1 MGKTRKWK
9 VREKRGGPDYLGAWN
24 RLLKFKDNTKH
35 ALQKHQNVRGS
46 EAVSDWESEESIFSI
61 PTMVK
66 LAFAFIAA
74 VVLCFC
80 GSYAGNLLP
89 EELDSLTHFKY
100 GNLKDQR
107 SRSEAPHEE
116 DAEFQD
122 DNFKDYDGSKEEQG

>member
-1 MGKTRKWK
+1 
-9 VREKRGGPDYLGAWN
+9 
-24 RLLKFKDNTKH
+24 
-35 ALQKHQNVRGS
+35 
-46 EAVSDWESEESIFSI
+46 
-61 PTMVK
+61 MVK

-80 GSYAGNLLP
+80 GSYAANLLP
-89 EELDSLTHFKY
+89 QELDSLTYFKY
-100 GNLKDQR
+100 GNLRGQR

>member
-1 MGKTRKWK
+1 
-9 VREKRGGPDYLGAWN
+9 
-24 RLLKFKDNTKH
+24 
-35 ALQKHQNVRGS
+35 
-46 EAVSDWESEESIFSI
+46 
-61 PTMVK
+61 MVK

-80 GSYAGNLLP
+80 GSY
-89 EELDSLTHFKY
+89 SLTDLKY

>member
-1 MGKTRKWK
+1 M
-9 VREKRGGPDYLGAWN
+9 N
-24 RLLKFKDNTKH
+24 
-35 ALQKHQNVRGS
+35 QNVQGS
-46 EAVSDWESEESIFSI
+46 EAVSDWESEESIISI

-80 GSYAGNLLP
+80 GSHAANLLP
-89 EELDSLTHFKY
+89 EELDSLTDFEY

>member
-1 MGKTRKWK
+1 
-9 VREKRGGPDYLGAWN
+9 
-24 RLLKFKDNTKH
+24 
-35 ALQKHQNVRGS
+35 
-46 EAVSDWESEESIFSI
+46 
-61 PTMVK
+61 MVK

-80 GSYAGNLLP
+80 GSHAANLLP
-89 EELDSLTHFKY
+89 EELDSLTYFKY

>member
-1 MGKTRKWK
+1 
-9 VREKRGGPDYLGAWN
+9 
-24 RLLKFKDNTKH
+24 
-35 ALQKHQNVRGS
+35 
-46 EAVSDWESEESIFSI
+46 
-61 PTMVK
+61 MVK
-66 LAFAFIAA
+66 LASAFIAA

-80 GSYAGNLLP
+80 CSYAGNLLP

-122 DNFKDYDGSKEEQG
+122 DNFKDYDCSKEDQG

>member
-1 MGKTRKWK
+1 MRI
-9 VREKRGGPDYLGAWN
+9 RGEHIEYTNNGQA
-24 RLLKFKDNTKH
+24 
-35 ALQKHQNVRGS
+35 
-46 EAVSDWESEESIFSI
+46 SICIYCGCSLVF
-61 PTMVK
+61 
-66 LAFAFIAA
+66 L
-74 VVLCFC
+74 
-80 GSYAGNLLP
+80 GSYAWNLLP